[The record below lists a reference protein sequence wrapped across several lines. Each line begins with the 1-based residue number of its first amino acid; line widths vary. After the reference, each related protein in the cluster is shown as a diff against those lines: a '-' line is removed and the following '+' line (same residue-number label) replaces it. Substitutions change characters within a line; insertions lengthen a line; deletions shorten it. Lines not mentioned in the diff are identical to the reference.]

1 MEACENMLFR
11 EFVSTY
17 FPTRPYGSVEGKY
30 VGGEMLDWRRA
41 LQKTNRAST
50 NSVKM
55 IIINICDHLKLI
67 MIIIPFQSLLSFRFA
82 FVLFE
87 FRSHVGLR

>member
-1 MEACENMLFR
+1 
-11 EFVSTY
+11 
-17 FPTRPYGSVEGKY
+17 
-30 VGGEMLDWRRA
+30 MLDWRRA

-67 MIIIPFQSLLSFRFA
+67 MIIIPFQSLPSFRFA

>member
-1 MEACENMLFR
+1 MR
-11 EFVSTY
+11 EKLTFPADTREIVFSFLHNFDI

-67 MIIIPFQSLLSFRFA
+67 MIIIPFQSLLSF
-82 FVLFE
+82 
-87 FRSHVGLR
+87 

>member
-1 MEACENMLFR
+1 
-11 EFVSTY
+11 
-17 FPTRPYGSVEGKY
+17 
-30 VGGEMLDWRRA
+30 MLDWRRA
-41 LQKTNRAST
+41 LRKTNRAST

-55 IIINICDHLKLI
+55 IVIYIRDHFKLI
-67 MIIIPFQSLLSFRFA
+67 IIIIPFQSLLSFQFA